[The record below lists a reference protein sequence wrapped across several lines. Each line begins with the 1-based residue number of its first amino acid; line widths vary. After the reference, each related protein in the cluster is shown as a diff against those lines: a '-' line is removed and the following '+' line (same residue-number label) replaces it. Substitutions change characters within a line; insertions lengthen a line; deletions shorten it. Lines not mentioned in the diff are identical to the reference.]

1 MFPPKNEM
9 GYLLK
14 YNGNIL
20 SERMFPMFPKTETK
34 ETKETL
40 ECFQ

>member
-1 MFPPKNEM
+1 MSPPKNEM

-14 YNGNIL
+14 YNGNTL

-34 ETKETL
+34 ETKETF
-40 ECFQ
+40 ECFR